1 MQVFRAS
8 CGAGRIRN
16 GYLRPL
22 QSVAVDALQQ
32 KPAMSVRIK
41 IKVAWWF
48 TWLYMPGL
56 YTMVAMGCQPDMK
69 KVGKTIERALTVKIE
84 MIPGIEA

>member
-1 MQVFRAS
+1 
-8 CGAGRIRN
+8 
-16 GYLRPL
+16 
-22 QSVAVDALQQ
+22 
-32 KPAMSVRIK
+32 MSVRIK
-41 IKVAWWF
+41 IRVAWWF